1 MTDCDGAAECDPG
14 GNRTPC
20 IIPRWRRKVVRR
32 IIRIRPGTVNDRW
45 IVVRHIHLG
54 GRRRLDDDVLGRR
67 LSFLCLATAS
77 LRRGRALDRDGLL
90 LGRLQLA
97 VGLRASTQSLDR
109 VHKLRLLR
117 QHGVAEL
124 LRPVELV
131 GHHGEHVRDLGER
144 LHAVVPAL
152 LGERS
157 RQCFALEA
165 VVRLRPAVGL
175 HHLEWIGRCDQDLRK
190 ERIGIERDR
199 RHQLVELRRLEQ
211 RLARCR
217 GRRLRERTERKQAE
231 QRSHDQSRQC
241 AHHGHLLVHPSQHSG
256 AMTPVVNHA
265 KPC

>member
-14 GNRTPC
+14 GNRTPS

-97 VGLRASTQSLDR
+97 VGLRAPTQSLDR

-131 GHHGEHVRDLGER
+131 GHHGEHIRDLGER

-190 ERIGIERDR
+190 ERVGIERDR

-241 AHHGHLLVHPSQHSG
+241 AHHGHLLVHIRVP
-256 AMTPVVNHA
+256 
-265 KPC
+265 